1 MASRFSNKAAMLS
14 VVCAVAALAAS
25 TAVADQMARPADPYR
40 ASAEGVAFSCQNGSE
55 LVLDF
60 QSDGRAL
67 LANVL
72 VRGASY
78 RLPIQPS
85 EPGLAQITWSDGAHT
100 LTWSPGVQ
108 IMWMSANT
116 HLMCGRGGHKH

>member
-1 MASRFSNKAAMLS
+1 MAKRFPLFSAFALL
-14 VVCAVAALAAS
+14 AVSA
-25 TAVADQMARPADPYR
+25 TAPAIADQMARQADPYR
-40 ASAEGVAFSCQNGSE
+40 ASFDGVAFACQNGSE
-55 LVLDF
+55 LLLDF

-67 LANVL
+67 LANVQVL
-72 VRGASY
+72 GASY

-85 EPGLAQITWSDGAHT
+85 EPGLAQITWSDGART

-108 IMWMSANT
+108 IMWMSAST